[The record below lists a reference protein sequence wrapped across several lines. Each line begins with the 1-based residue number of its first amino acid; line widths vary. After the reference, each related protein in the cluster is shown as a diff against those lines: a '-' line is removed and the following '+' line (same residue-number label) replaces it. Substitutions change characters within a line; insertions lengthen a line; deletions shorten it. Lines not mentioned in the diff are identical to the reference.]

1 MSLGERIESMTETTS
16 GFRRYDTTVVETT
29 SFFRHDDTAVVVGRL
44 RYVSDG
50 GELQST
56 CDAGRS
62 DVAAGGYVVSSSY
75 RS

>member
-1 MSLGERIESMTETTS
+1 MAETTS

-29 SFFRHDDTAVVVGRL
+29 SVFRHDDTAVVVGRL
-44 RYVSDG
+44 HYGSGV

-56 CDAGRS
+56 CDAGCS
-62 DVAAGGYVVSSSY
+62 DVAAGRYVVSSSY